1 MSLTSF
7 IVFLPK
13 FRYLNPRKGT
23 KTSKSRTATYLTI
36 NVQIPKSPRG
46 DGNRWY
52 HLSLYC
58 TQPFRYLDPREGTE
72 TTLNYV

>member
-46 DGNRWY
+46 DGKGG
-52 HLSLYC
+52 
-58 TQPFRYLDPREGTE
+58 YL
-72 TTLNYV
+72 LH